1 MIRAKMSLLL
11 FSLFVA
17 VWVFI
22 PARYSN
28 ADRVKTETET
38 YSSSSDMDSAP
49 AVSEYKREYRESHQ
63 SSVPGSEE
71 KRTKVETYRSSD
83 VDSPQAESDYQYKRE
98 RRESHVSSVPGAEEK
113 KSEVETYS
121 RSDTDLAPPVESEHR
136 YEYKSEHR
144 ESVPTVREYD
154 RTVVERYPPA
164 PGFGIDVPF
173 FHFHVY

>member
-1 MIRAKMSLLL
+1 
-11 FSLFVA
+11 
-17 VWVFI
+17 
-22 PARYSN
+22 
-28 ADRVKTETET
+28 
-38 YSSSSDMDSAP
+38 
-49 AVSEYKREYRESHQ
+49 
-63 SSVPGSEE
+63 
-71 KRTKVETYRSSD
+71 
-83 VDSPQAESDYQYKRE
+83 
-98 RRESHVSSVPGAEEK
+98 VPGAEER

-121 RSDTDLAPPVESEHR
+121 RSDNDLAPPVESEHR